1 MKKYLFFFCIFL
13 IFTTLISC
21 RDLSRPQAPAVDIST
36 PPETAAEALAYMD
49 AQLSAQK
56 SYRADGTTE
65 FILYTQGV
73 RVRSEM
79 ENVTIEDV
87 GERTSDYYSYSHA
100 DGTMQLGSQKYDVFT
115 VEAYSEGV
123 AYSSVAQNKKK
134 RKLRAKM
141 SLPAYIEY
149 RNQEQ
154 ALLDFDFANCQNA
167 NLEATEKG
175 YLVTCSGYGE
185 QALQDMA
192 DMTGIAALN
201 GDVLQDM
208 QVTFTL
214 DQSYLPQNISLELII
229 TSDNYYKEYPPYFR
243 LELKFSEY
251 NEAEHITRNI
261 EPEDYTEVK
270 DLRLLGELEQR
281 ILETLDQKKGGFTR
295 ELSHTITVDGQS
307 STDTVVDTV
316 ATFSNTDK
324 GFSFKAELEDG
335 DVGTKVTYGGGDL
348 IGLPGIA
355 GSKINRMSDEQAKQT
370 LSVLINDPSYGY
382 DTTRVTNIEKT
393 RNGYLVTLVPS
404 ETSFPEQ
411 LEGSLGINLEQ
422 ESETIEFV
430 IKWGKITKIIH
441 SFDSTGKFNGQEI
454 QYSGTITVTFD

>member
-1 MKKYLFFFCIFL
+1 MRKILIWISFLLLCSTLFACGAQ
-13 IFTTLISC
+13 
-21 RDLSRPQAPAVDIST
+21 PQVPAVDLSSPAT
-36 PPETAAEALAYMD
+36 TAKQALTYMD
-49 AQLSAQK
+49 AQLAAQK
-56 SYRADGTTE
+56 SYRADGMTE

-79 ENVTIEDV
+79 ETVTIEDT
-87 GERTSDYYSYSHA
+87 GERTSDYYSYGHS
-100 DGTMQLGSQKYDVFT
+100 DGTMQIGSKKYDVFT
-115 VEAYSEGV
+115 VEAYADGV
-123 AYSSVAQNKKK
+123 AYSSVSQNKKK

-154 ALLDFDFANCQNA
+154 ALLDFDFATCENTK
-167 NLEATEKG
+167 LEKTEKG
-175 YLVTCSGYGE
+175 YLVTCSGYSE
-185 QALQDMA
+185 QALQSIA
-192 DMTGIAALN
+192 DMTGITAFNDDTLA
-201 GDVLQDM
+201 DM
-208 QVTFTL
+208 QVTFAL
-214 DQSYLPQNISLELII
+214 DQSYLPQKISLELII
-229 TSDNYYKEYPPYFR
+229 TSENNYKEYPPHFR
-243 LELKFSEY
+243 MELKFSEY
-251 NEAEHITRNI
+251 NEAEHSTRNI

-270 DLRLLGELEQR
+270 DLRLLGELEQK
-281 ILETLDQKKGGFTR
+281 ILETLDKKQSGFTR

-316 ATFSNTDK
+316 ATFSNTDE

-355 GSKINRMSDEQAKQT
+355 GSKINRMSDEQAKQL

-382 DTTRVTNIEKT
+382 DVTRVINIEKT
-393 RNGYLVTLVPS
+393 RSGYLVTLVPS

-430 IKWGKITKIIH
+430 IKWGRITRIIH

>member
-1 MKKYLFFFCIFL
+1 MRKIL
-13 IFTTLISC
+13 ILISFLLLC
-21 RDLSRPQAPAVDIST
+21 STLFACGEQPQRPALDISSPAT
-36 PPETAAEALAYMD
+36 TAEQALSYMD
-49 AQLSAQK
+49 AQLAAQK

-73 RVRSEM
+73 QVRSEM
-79 ENVTIEDV
+79 ETVTIEDV
-87 GERTSDYYSYSHA
+87 GERISDYYSYGHA
-100 DGTMQLGSQKYDVFT
+100 EGTMRIGSQKHDVFT
-115 VEAYSEGV
+115 IEAYSDGV
-123 AYSSVAQNKKK
+123 AYSSVTQNKKK

-149 RNQEQ
+149 RDGEQ
-154 ALLDFDFANCQNA
+154 ALLDFDFATCENA
-167 NLEATEKG
+167 NLETTDKG

-185 QALQDMA
+185 QALQSFA
-192 DMTGIAALN
+192 DLTGITEFN

-208 QVTFTL
+208 QVTFAL

-229 TSDNYYKEYPPYFR
+229 TSDNYYMEYPPHFR
-243 LELKFSEY
+243 QELKFSEY

-261 EPEDYTEVK
+261 EPEDYTEIK
-270 DLRLLGELEQR
+270 DLRLLDELEQK
-281 ILETLDQKKGGFTR
+281 ILETLDKKKGGFTR
-295 ELSHTITVDGQS
+295 ELSHTLTVDGQS
-307 STDTVVDTV
+307 STDTQVDTV

-355 GSKINRMSDEQAKQT
+355 GSKINRMSDEQAKQA
-370 LSVLINDPSYGY
+370 LSVLINDSSYGY
-382 DTTRVTNIEKT
+382 DVTRVTNVEKT

-411 LEGSLGINLEQ
+411 LEDSLGINLEQ

-430 IKWGKITKIIH
+430 IKWGRITKIIH
-441 SFDSTGKFNGQEI
+441 SFDATGKFSGQEI

>member
-1 MKKYLFFFCIFL
+1 MRPKLPLLCFLLACLTLFACCTPSKPSVDLGIPP
-13 IFTTLISC
+13 TTAE
-21 RDLSRPQAPAVDIST
+21 QAV
-36 PPETAAEALAYMD
+36 AYMD
-49 AQLSAQK
+49 AQMEALQSV
-56 SYRADGTTE
+56 RIDITADFVLYVQGTKIRGKQT
-65 FILYTQGV
+65 GV
-73 RVRSEM
+73 A
-79 ENVTIEDV
+79 IEDI
-87 GERTSDYYSYSHA
+87 GKRKSDYYSYSHT
-100 DGTMQLGSQKYDVFT
+100 DSEMSIGSQKIDVFS
-115 VEAYSEGV
+115 VEAYSDGY
-123 AYSSVAQNKKK
+123 AYSAYTQNKKK
-134 RKLRAKM
+134 SKLRAKM

-149 RNQEQ
+149 ANHEQ
-154 ALLDFDFANCQNA
+154 ALLDFDFTSCANPELTQ
-167 NLEATEKG
+167 TDKG
-175 YLVTCSGYGE
+175 YLVTCSGYSE

-441 SFDSTGKFNGQEI
+441 SFDSTGKFNGQVI